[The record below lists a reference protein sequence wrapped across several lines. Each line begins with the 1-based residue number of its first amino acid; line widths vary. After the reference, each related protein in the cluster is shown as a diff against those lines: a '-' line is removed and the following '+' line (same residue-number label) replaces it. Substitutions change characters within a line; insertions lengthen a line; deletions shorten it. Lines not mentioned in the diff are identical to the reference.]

1 MKSALVLEEDDAAR
15 DKVVTLLK
23 WMGYVAAPVRTA
35 DEALNVASAISF
47 NLIITYTAARPND
60 RRSLIGELKR
70 AAPEAAIVL
79 ATENDHQQTWA
90 QQRQI
95 FGVSAVVIR
104 PPTADDLR
112 RVVEFGIDGDGLQPC
127 SMSGHLE
134 RRMKRT

>member
-90 QQRQI
+90 QQR
-95 FGVSAVVIR
+95 
-104 PPTADDLR
+104 
-112 RVVEFGIDGDGLQPC
+112 
-127 SMSGHLE
+127 
-134 RRMKRT
+134 